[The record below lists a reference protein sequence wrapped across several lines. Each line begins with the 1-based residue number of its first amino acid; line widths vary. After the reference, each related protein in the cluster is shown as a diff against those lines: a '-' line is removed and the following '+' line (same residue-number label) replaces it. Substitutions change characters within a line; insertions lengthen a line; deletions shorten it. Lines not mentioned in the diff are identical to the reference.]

1 MAFFIGGGVGV
12 YFVIVCLSLH
22 KHTYDM
28 IVFHFVKCSE
38 GGLGVLPPKKFGF
51 KWRKIVQF

>member
-1 MAFFIGGGVGV
+1 MAFFIGGV

-28 IVFHFVKCSE
+28 IVFDFVKCFE
-38 GGLGVLPPKKFGF
+38 GGLGVLPQKKIAF
-51 KWRKIVQF
+51 KWCKILHF